1 MLYDFGLL
9 TKMSYK
15 CNISMIIDYSLI
27 FSCEY
32 SVGLGATAATVW
44 KGSALNCPSTNNEI
58 ILLHNR
64 VNSTSSCNDDNIV
77 AWLVV
82 NGSSIVISKARIIN
96 VTTEL
101 NGKSIVC
108 FHDNGYEEK
117 LIKNFTIDLGNFY
130 NSAIKMHII
139 KFIPCMR
146 LRRYIAS

>member
-27 FSCEY
+27 FSCD
-32 SVGLGATAATVW
+32 SVGLGATVW

-82 NGSSIVISKARIIN
+82 NGSSIIISKARIIN

-108 FHDNGYEEK
+108 FHDNGNEEK

-130 NSAIKMHII
+130 IS
-139 KFIPCMR
+139 
-146 LRRYIAS
+146 Y